1 MPIPTTLL
9 YKEQVILTNLEG
21 AKMSAAA
28 ASFTQFKGY
37 QPVPPTNGVFPLSD
51 KSPMHGPEQAQAA
64 FLDTIVGRHGGL
76 RAVLSHVE
84 IVAPTNATVLISG
97 ETGTGKELIARAIH
111 ELSPRHNRNLVKLN
125 CAAIPGGLLESELFG
140 HERGA
145 FTGALMQKKGRF
157 EIADGGSLF
166 LDEIGDIPLELQPKL
181 LRAVQEQEFERLGST
196 HTIHVNVRMI
206 AATHRNL
213 PEMIREGKFREDL
226 FYRLNVFP
234 VAIPPLRERRD
245 DIPLLV
251 NYFVSKLSQQM
262 GRQIKTISPRT
273 MEALTNHPW
282 KGNVRE
288 LANFL
293 ERAAVLSQGEELK
306 VPTGELIASLPETTP
321 TSTFQ
326 QAERGVIIN
335 ALRAASGRIAGK
347 GGAAERL
354 GLKRT
359 TLQNKM
365 RKLGINRENGF
376 AGLELG
382 GAHA

>member
-1 MPIPTTLL
+1 
-9 YKEQVILTNLEG
+9 
-21 AKMSAAA
+21 MSAAA
-28 ASFTQFKGY
+28 ATFTHFNDY
-37 QPVPPTNGVFPLSD
+37 PVVPSTNGLFPVRDGSLTQDRARAS
-51 KSPMHGPEQAQAA
+51 
-64 FLDTIVGRHGGL
+64 FLDTIVGRYGGL
-76 RAVLSHVE
+76 RAVLSQVE

-111 ELSPRHNRNLVKLN
+111 ELSPRRNHNLVKLN

-145 FTGALMQKKGRF
+145 FTGALTQRKGRF
-157 EIADGGSLF
+157 ELADAGSLF

-196 HTIHVNVRMI
+196 RTIEVSVRMI

-213 PEMIREGKFREDL
+213 PEMVREGKFREDL

-234 VAIPPLRERRD
+234 ITILPLRQRRE

-251 NYFVSKLSQQM
+251 NYFVSKLSRQM
-262 GRQIKTISPRT
+262 GKQIKTIPANV
-273 MEALTNHPW
+273 MEALTNHSW

-288 LANFL
+288 LANFV
-293 ERAAVLSQGEELK
+293 ERAVILSQGEELE
-306 VPTGELIASLPETTP
+306 VRTGELLPSCSSDTAP
-321 TSTFQ
+321 ISTFH
-326 QAERGVIIN
+326 QAERDVIME
-335 ALRAASGRIAGK
+335 ALKAASGKIAGK

-365 RKLGINRENGF
+365 QKLGIMRT
-376 AGLELG
+376 GLQALG
-382 GAHA
+382 NTP